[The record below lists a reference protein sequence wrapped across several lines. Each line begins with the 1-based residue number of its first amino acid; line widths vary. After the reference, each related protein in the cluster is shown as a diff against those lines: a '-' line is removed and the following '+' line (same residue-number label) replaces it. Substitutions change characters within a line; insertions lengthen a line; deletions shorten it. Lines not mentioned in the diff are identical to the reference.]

1 MVTAASI
8 GSFAYSEDDYSPEP
22 ARQIELMQ
30 LLRQDCGACHGMR
43 LRGGLGPALTSKALN
58 TKSKE
63 FITTTILEGRTGT
76 PMPPWKLF
84 LSRDEASW
92 MAAKLKKGIEE

>member
-1 MVTAASI
+1 MTQQQYLAAIDLGSNSFHMVVARI
-8 GSFAYSEDDYSPEP
+8 EDGHVHILDRLKE
-22 ARQIELMQ
+22 MV
-30 LLRQDCGACHGMR
+30 R